1 MNQLMLFDQRSLLV
15 HDSRDS
21 AHSKSF
27 DSLYCGMR
35 CVKVASG
42 SRERSTHTLTLH
54 SCSFM
59 TFMFFGLQHV
69 SIGFAFARLWRHSDS
84 RGLQTTTSNNVYS
97 IYIYIIYIYIYIFI
111 YIYIYIYLIYI
122 YIYRYSCNVFMPSNQ
137 TYFKFGL
144 SVAQAPTVGCWCNSR
159 YCRLFAVFVILFA
172 MGHLAQLGSAEDVG
186 QWPSCRIIR
195 CPPAAFDISTQIRH
209 ILIEKDY
216 KLYIY
221 IS

>member
-1 MNQLMLFDQRSLLV
+1 MIPGIPLTLNPLILCIVEWDVWKWRPAQESV
-15 HDSRDS
+15 
-21 AHSKSF
+21 AH
-27 DSLYCGMR
+27 
-35 CVKVASG
+35 
-42 SRERSTHTLTLH
+42 THTLTLH

-97 IYIYIIYIYIYIFI
+97 IYIIYIYI
-111 YIYIYIYLIYI
+111 IYLI

-159 YCRLFAVFVILFA
+159 YYRLFAVFVILFA

>member
-1 MNQLMLFDQRSLLV
+1 
-15 HDSRDS
+15 
-21 AHSKSF
+21 
-27 DSLYCGMR
+27 
-35 CVKVASG
+35 
-42 SRERSTHTLTLH
+42 
-54 SCSFM
+54 
-59 TFMFFGLQHV
+59 
-69 SIGFAFARLWRHSDS
+69 
-84 RGLQTTTSNNVYS
+84 
-97 IYIYIIYIYIYIFI
+97 
-111 YIYIYIYLIYI
+111 
-122 YIYRYSCNVFMPSNQ
+122 MPSNQ

-221 IS
+221 HSNCQKDRKITRHTSPDDFGLVLRTVFGGCKCETIQLELVEAEAMDAMVRARMTEKFYR

>member
-1 MNQLMLFDQRSLLV
+1 
-15 HDSRDS
+15 
-21 AHSKSF
+21 
-27 DSLYCGMR
+27 
-35 CVKVASG
+35 
-42 SRERSTHTLTLH
+42 
-54 SCSFM
+54 M

-97 IYIYIIYIYIYIFI
+97 IYIYIIKKIYIYINNL
-111 YIYIYIYLIYI
+111 YII

-172 MGHLAQLGSAEDVG
+172 MGHLARLGSA
-186 QWPSCRIIR
+186 WLSWR
-195 CPPAAFDISTQIRH
+195 CWTVTLLQDNKVPTGSFW
-209 ILIEKDY
+209 Y
-216 KLYIY
+216 KHSNTPHTYRKGL
-221 IS
+221 